1 MVSSYS
7 GFDVLIDNDDGTT
20 TPVANRVV
28 HVYDVAAGLAL
39 TDVLSDA
46 MGHVVAGTLGVA
58 VGTIV
63 RFWVDLG
70 DGRVGYCEAVT
81 E

>member
-1 MVSSYS
+1 MASSYS

-20 TPVANRVV
+20 TAVANRVV
-28 HVYDVAAGLAL
+28 HVYDVGAGAALP
-39 TDVLSDA
+39 DVISDA
-46 MGHVVAGTLGVA
+46 VGHVVAGALNVA
-58 VGTIV
+58 AGTIV

-81 E
+81 T